1 MSDTLTQTSFDKILV
16 LLDRDRERAGAKYVE
31 LRERLVKFFEWR
43 DCESAEELTDI
54 VFDRVAR
61 KISEGEEIQNLSSYS
76 AGVARLVAMEHLRK
90 RERTVQIVEENPQ
103 INSLT
108 TNEFEAEEETANQ
121 RIECLER
128 CLTELTTEQQ
138 KLLIAY
144 HDTDERTMI
153 PTRKRLAD
161 ELNISLNTLR
171 IRVCRLKSKL
181 EDCVRRCCDKS
192 G

>member
-1 MSDTLTQTSFDKILV
+1 MSDTLTQTSFEKILA
-16 LLDRDRERAGAKYVE
+16 LLDNDRERAGTKYVE

-43 DCESAEELTDI
+43 DCETAEELTDV

-61 KISEGEEIQNLSSYS
+61 KISEGEEIQNLGSYA

-108 TNEFEAEEETANQ
+108 ANEFESDENDNQ
-121 RIECLER
+121 RVECFER
-128 CLTELTTEQQ
+128 CLTELTNEQQ

-161 ELNISLNTLR
+161 QLNISLNTLR
-171 IRVCRLKSKL
+171 IRVCRLKAKL
-181 EDCVRRCCDKS
+181 EDCVLRCCKKE
-192 G
+192 